1 MPDPRETYGR
11 VVHETRLACEADQ
24 AAAEGRHKFD
34 LKAWEKR
41 TDWQRELDMRI
52 GPAVA
57 ARAVHDAG
65 FDHGVLRAQVLAA
78 RAERDRAVAKV
89 ARLEAALRRH
99 TYSFTDSRG
108 TVLCGGCLREA
119 PCPDAGL
126 AGDEPS

>member
-1 MPDPRETYGR
+1 MGDDGEHLGRIAYEEHCRRGPGEPGDWPAPPSWGDLTDGYRE
-11 VVHETRLACEADQ
+11 VW
-24 AAAEGRHKFD
+24 RHVGF
-34 LKAWEKR
+34 
-41 TDWQRELDMRI
+41 
-52 GPAVA
+52 AVA
-57 ARAVHDAG
+57 AQAVRDAG